1 MRLPSISDRLS
12 EQFVKPLAGQPDAGP
27 LAAACSATRGW
38 AARRRPPST
47 ALRAEIDEYL
57 NTTNGSGI
65 DVPAWLRTL
74 ERDLIHLMDE
84 SSSVLETLETP
95 RLHAATLLTW
105 NRLQLELQRW
115 DEAPAKRPER

>member
-12 EQFVKPLAGQPDAGP
+12 ERFVKPLAVHRMRALLPQALRDARLGRDSSP
-27 LAAACSATRGW
+27 AFD
-38 AARRRPPST
+38 

-57 NTTNGSGI
+57 QTTNGSGI

-74 ERDLIHLMDE
+74 ERDLMHLMDE
-84 SSSVLETLETP
+84 SSSVLETLEAP
-95 RLHAATLLTW
+95 RLQAATLLTW

-115 DEAPAKRPER
+115 E